1 MMTKKKKILIYTQ
14 FFYPGFKA
22 GGPIKS
28 LLYLTNE
35 LSNSFEF
42 SVVCSCHDD
51 GEKDC
56 YENVKLDKMN
66 RWGSNYIYYVS
77 KNFFKTLKSLT
88 LTKSQYDMIYL
99 QSFFSFKYSILVII
113 YMFIRRINKPI
124 IIAPR
129 GEIDPGALK
138 IKSFKKYIYLYFFK
152 IFFPHKKLI
161 FHSTNERETAE
172 LIKNFGPLTKIV
184 QISNLSDKLKSGLD
198 KNTARDSNVLNVV
211 FLSRIAKMKNLHYAL
226 NILEKSKINIDFD
239 ILGPI
244 SDKTY
249 WNKCQNIM
257 STLPSNI
264 KAEYKGPIEQKLV
277 HKTLA
282 SYDLFFLPTLGEN
295 FGHAIAE
302 SLSVGTP
309 VLISN
314 KTPWKNLQSKGLGWD
329 ISLNNKKEFNKA
341 LEKVFLSNKE
351 RPNEMREKV
360 RAYVKNNFNYKDEIS
375 DYRDLFNKLI

>member
-1 MMTKKKKILIYTQ
+1 MTKKKKILVYTQ

-28 LLYLTNE
+28 LLYLANE

-56 YENVKLDKMN
+56 YQNVKLDKMN
-66 RWGSNYIYYVS
+66 QWGSNYIYYVS
-77 KNFFKTLKSLT
+77 RNFFKTLKSLT
-88 LTKSQYDMIYL
+88 LTKSQYDIIYL

-113 YMFIRRINKPI
+113 YMFVRRIHKPV

-129 GEIDPGALK
+129 GEINPGALQ
-138 IKSFKKYIYLYFFK
+138 IKSFKKKIYLFFFK
-152 IFFPHKKLI
+152 TLSFHRRII
-161 FHSTNERETAE
+161 FHSTNEKETMY
-172 LIKNFGPLTKIV
+172 LKFFFGPLAKIV
-184 QISNLSDKLKSGLD
+184 QISNLSDRANLD
-198 KNTARDSNVLNVV
+198 YDSNIIRDPDILNVV

-226 NILEKSKINIDFD
+226 EILKDSRININFD

-264 KAEYKGPIEQKLV
+264 KAKYKGPIEQKFV

-282 SYDLFFLPTLGEN
+282 GYDLFFLPTLGEN

-314 KTPWKNLQSKGLGWD
+314 KTPWKNLQPKGLGWD
-329 ISLNNKKEFNKA
+329 ISLNNNEEFNKA
-341 LEKVFLSNKE
+341 LEKVFKSNKK
-351 RPNEMREKV
+351 RPNQMREKV
-360 RAYVKNNFNYKDEIS
+360 RVYVKNNFNYKDEIS
-375 DYRDLFNKLI
+375 NYRDLFNKLI